1 MKIPPSIFNNVIGP
15 VMRGPSSSHTA
26 ASVRIGR
33 RLLRLLGEEPESVK
47 FYFDPNGSV
56 AATYRGQGSAM
67 GLAGGL
73 LGMEISDPDLV
84 KAEDICRTKGI
95 DISYIVEPYG
105 AIHPNTYRCDV
116 TGISGKNLKVT
127 ALSTGGGIVKVL
139 EIDGKSIDDD
149 LDYINEL
156 MPVKLKRDVKLPFND
171 IDELTAI
178 LSEKGGKLSDY
189 ALEYESALGNISS
202 EEVMSLGISHATIM
216 RNAIE
221 NGLSGTVYDDRIL
234 HYQSHLIS
242 KASEK
247 RKIIPAGI
255 INNIIAS
262 VSAIMETKSS
272 MGVIVAA
279 PTAGS
284 CGTVAGVVMPVSDLS
299 GNSEKETARAIL
311 AAGLFGLFIA
321 QDAGFAAEEGGCQYE
336 CGAASGMAAAALVE
350 LSGGDAITAINAGSM
365 ALQNMLGLI
374 CDPVADRVEIPCLGK
389 NIMASL
395 NALAAANMVMAGYD
409 HVIPAREVI
418 RVMKDVGESMDHRY
432 RCTCKG
438 GLSVTPTA
446 QKIYRRI

>member
-1 MKIPPSIFNNVIGP
+1 
-15 VMRGPSSSHTA
+15 MRGPSSSHTA

-33 RLLRLLGEEPESVK
+33 LLLMLLGEEPKSAK

-56 AATYRGQGSAM
+56 AVTYRGQGSAM

-84 KAEDICRTKGI
+84 KAEEVCRTMGI
-95 DISYIVEPYG
+95 DISYIIESYE

-116 TGISGKNLKVT
+116 TGVSGKNLKLT

-139 EIDGKSIDDD
+139 EIDGKKIDDD
-149 LDYINEL
+149 LDYLNAL
-156 MPVKLKRDVKLPFND
+156 MPVKLQRDAKLPFSD

-178 LSEKGGKLSDY
+178 LSEKGGKLSEY
-189 ALEYESALGNISS
+189 ALEYESALGNIST
-202 EEVMSLGISHATIM
+202 EDVVSLGMSHALIM
-216 RNAIE
+216 RHAIE
-221 NGLSGTVYDDRIL
+221 KGLRGTDYDDRIL
-234 HYQSHLIS
+234 HQQSHLIR
-242 KASEK
+242 KAAEK
-247 RKIIPAGI
+247 GKIIPAGI
-255 INNIIAS
+255 TNKIIAS
-262 VSAIMETKSS
+262 VTAIMETKSS

-284 CGTVAGVVMPVSDLS
+284 CGTVGGAVMPVADLN
-299 GNSEKETARAIL
+299 GNSEEETARAIL
-311 AAGLFGLFIA
+311 AAGLFGVFVA

-418 RVMKDVGESMDHRY
+418 RAMKDVGESMDHRY

-438 GLSVTPTA
+438 GLSVTDTS
-446 QKIYRRI
+446 RRIYDILSRNNEH